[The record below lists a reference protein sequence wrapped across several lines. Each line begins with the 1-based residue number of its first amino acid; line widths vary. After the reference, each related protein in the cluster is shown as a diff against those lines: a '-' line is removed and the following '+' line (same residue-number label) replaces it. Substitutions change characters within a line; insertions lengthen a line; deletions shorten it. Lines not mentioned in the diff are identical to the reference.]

1 MALFK
6 APMINLYARDL
17 PRTVAFY
24 TQLGFMESFRTPAS
38 GPPVHVELKLD
49 AFTLGIATLEAA
61 QQHHGLHPKGEGRWI
76 EIVLWTENTDVAVR
90 TLVAHGASVLSPAHD
105 FLEGALRA
113 AWVTDPEGNPIQ
125 IVQQRS

>member
-24 TQLGFMESFRTPAS
+24 TRLGFIETFRTPAS
-38 GPPVHVELKLD
+38 GTPVHVELKLD
-49 AFTLGIATLEAA
+49 DFTLGIATIEAA
-61 QQHHGLHPKGEGRWI
+61 RQHHGLHPKGEGCWI
-76 EIVLWTENTDVAVR
+76 EIVLWSEDTDAALGALSASGAV
-90 TLVAHGASVLSPAHD
+90 VLSAAHD

-113 AWVTDPEGNPIQ
+113 AWVADPEGNPIQ
-125 IVQQRS
+125 IVQRLK